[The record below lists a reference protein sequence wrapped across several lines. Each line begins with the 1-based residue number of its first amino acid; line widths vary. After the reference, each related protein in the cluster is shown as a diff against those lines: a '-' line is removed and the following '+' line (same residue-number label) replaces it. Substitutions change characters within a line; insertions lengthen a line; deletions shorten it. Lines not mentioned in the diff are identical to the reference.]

1 MEPADQSHLDVMAKA
16 YNAVASDYAAFVEG
30 GLSSR
35 PVEYSVLAAFAGLV
49 RQAGPAPVADL
60 GCGPGYIA
68 GHLHDMGIDVFGVDL
83 SAALIER
90 ARKLFPDLRFSV
102 GSMIELPEAGGSLGG
117 IVSWYSIIHALP
129 AEIPAYLT
137 EFRNLLRSG
146 GYLLIAFFE
155 SEGGPVAPFDHAVT
169 VAYRWPVDSLSGI
182 AESVGFCEVARLMRK
197 PFGGERFER
206 GHLFLRKM

>member
-1 MEPADQSHLDVMAKA
+1 MDSVDESYLGITAKA
-16 YNAVASDYAAFVEG
+16 YDAMASDYAAFVEG

-68 GHLHDMGIDVFGVDL
+68 GHLRDLGIDVFGVDL
-83 SAALIER
+83 SALLIER
-90 ARKLFPDLRFSV
+90 ARQLFPGLRFSA
-102 GSMIELPEAGGSLGG
+102 GSMTELPEADGSLGG
-117 IVSWYSIIHALP
+117 IVSWYSIIHAPP
-129 AEIPAYLT
+129 AEIPVYLA
-137 EFRNLLRSG
+137 EFHRLLKSG

-155 SEGGPVAPFDHAVT
+155 SEGGPIMPFDHAVT
-169 VAYRWPVDSLSGI
+169 TAYRWPIDGLAEM

-197 PFGGERFER
+197 PFSGERFER
-206 GHLFLRKM
+206 GHLILRKG